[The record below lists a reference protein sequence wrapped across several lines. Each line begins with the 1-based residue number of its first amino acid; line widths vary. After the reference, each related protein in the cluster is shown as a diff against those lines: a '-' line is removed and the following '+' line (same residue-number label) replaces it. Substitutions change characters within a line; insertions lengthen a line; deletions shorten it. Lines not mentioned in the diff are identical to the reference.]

1 MSELRRRVA
10 YLGAL
15 AERYDLAASGRT
27 GRVLDEVIGVLRE
40 MALDLDETRAQQREL
55 ADYLDDI
62 DQDLMCLE
70 EALYTEDEEAAGDEA
85 APGVRGAEADGAGRA
100 ESRRRRSDMYIEIEC
115 PRCDQSSSYAEHL
128 FHQEG
133 IRLTCPHCGFVVFDG
148 AADELVT
155 PGQEEGGGESAEAS
169 DRDRTAVGVATRS
182 VH

>member
-1 MSELRRRVA
+1 MSEIRRRVA

-70 EALYTEDEEAAGDEA
+70 EALYTEEETPEEESTDAVRRADVDGPSVEA
-85 APGVRGAEADGAGRA
+85 
-100 ESRRRRSDMYIEIEC
+100 SRRRSDTYIEIEC

-155 PGQEEGGGESAEAS
+155 PREEGDGERISEPES
-169 DRDRTAVGVATRS
+169 EERTAAGLATRPL
-182 VH
+182 H

>member
-70 EALYTEDEEAAGDEA
+70 EALYTEEEEVAGEERTDGA
-85 APGVRGAEADGAGRA
+85 RTAEADGSLTG
-100 ESRRRRSDMYIEIEC
+100 EPRRRRSDTYIEIEC

-155 PGQEEGGGESAEAS
+155 PHEDDAERVAEPGREE
-169 DRDRTAVGVATRS
+169 RTVAGVATRP